1 MPIPSAN
8 NPGPDATPSQANI
21 FLSPDA
27 ASEPLEPSASRATA
41 HNTAPTLSRLLAN
54 RRATQRRGQ
63 KSLRTAAQRAR
74 PRSGIRL
81 LRVGSAAAVIA
92 IATALAVLLADEPV
106 KPHAPAG
113 SDANSGALEPTRRRQ
128 PARSGVSPG
137 AASSSPA
144 SPSIRAVAR

>member
-27 ASEPLEPSASRATA
+27 ASEPLEPSANRAAA
-41 HNTAPTLSRLLAN
+41 HNAAPTLSRVLAN
-54 RRATQRRGQ
+54 RRATHRRGQ

-92 IATALAVLLADEPV
+92 IATALAALLADEPV

-113 SDANSGALEPTRRRQ
+113 SDTNSGAPEPTTRRRQ
-128 PARSGVSPG
+128 PARASTSFFDG
-137 AASSSPA
+137 ATAGA
-144 SPSIRAVAR
+144 